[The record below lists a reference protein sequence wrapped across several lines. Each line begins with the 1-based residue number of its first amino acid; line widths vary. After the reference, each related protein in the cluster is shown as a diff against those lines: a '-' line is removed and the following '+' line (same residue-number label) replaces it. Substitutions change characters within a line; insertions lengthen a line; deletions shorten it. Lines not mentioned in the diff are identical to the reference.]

1 MEMNNINFGRVLIG
15 GLLAGLVLNIGEFLL
30 NDVILGKQ
38 MREFFA
44 RYGIPEPGGSFLIL
58 AVTMTF
64 AIGILIVFVYALIR
78 SRLGPGP
85 KTAIVA
91 GLIMWFGIYVYT
103 GAINGFLFAFPLNVM
118 LIGFAWGLIEYVV
131 GAIAGAWAYK
141 ES

>member
-1 MEMNNINFGRVLIG
+1 MDMNNINLGRVLIG

-30 NDVILGKQ
+30 NDVVLGKQ

-44 RYGIPEPGGSFLIL
+44 RYGIPEPGGAFMII
-58 AVTMTF
+58 AVTLTF
-64 AIGILIVFVYALIR
+64 AIGILLVFVYALIR
-78 SRLGPGP
+78 SRLGPGV

-91 GLIMWFGIYVYT
+91 ALIMWFGIYVYT
-103 GAINGFLFAFPLNVM
+103 GAINGFLFGIPLSVM
-118 LIGFAWGLIEYVV
+118 LIAFVWGLIEYVL